1 MIKWIPRGVCAPEG
15 FLAGGVGCGIKKE
28 GEKDIALVLSE
39 DDVCSA
45 AAVFTTNRIKAH
57 PVKLSIE
64 RIKNGYAR
72 AVFIN
77 SGNANCCTGEE
88 GLKAAKQVSS
98 KLAKLIFEDEE
109 NILLA
114 STGVIGMRYPVT
126 KVLNGV
132 SSLVENTDTVG
143 HTSAAMAI
151 MTTDTFSK
159 EAAVAASTKKGKIT
173 IGAMA
178 KGAGMIHPD
187 MATMIAVLTTDADIT
202 PRLLKK
208 ALKESVAKTYNRI
221 SVDGDM
227 STNDSVFILA
237 NRRGVPIRSKTSIEY
252 NHFVSALDAI
262 NMRLAEMIVRDGEG
276 ASRFVRITVKGGYS
290 QDEAV
295 KVAEKV
301 ATSNLFKC
309 SVFGGRLNWGRIAA
323 AVGAASKKVDE
334 KTLEISAN
342 GRVVFRR
349 MKPLVSQAK
358 PMLLDKDLE
367 IVIDL
372 HNGAH
377 TYYMFTCD
385 LSPDYVLI
393 NKE

>member
-15 FLAGGVGCGIKKE
+15 FLAGGAACGIKKE

-45 AAVFTTNRIKAH
+45 AAVFTTNRIIAH
-57 PVKLSIE
+57 PVKVSKE
-64 RIKNGYAR
+64 RIKDGYAR
-72 AVFIN
+72 AIFIN

-88 GLKAAKQVSS
+88 GLKATKQISS
-98 KLAKLIFEDEE
+98 KLAKLVFDDEE

-114 STGVIGMRYPVT
+114 STGVIGVHFPVT
-126 KVLNGV
+126 KVLNGLGE
-132 SSLVENTDTVG
+132 LVENADTVG

-159 EAAVAASTKKGKIT
+159 EAAVVVSTKKGKIT

-187 MATMIAVLTTDADIT
+187 MATMLCVITTDADIS
-202 PRLLKK
+202 PQLLKG
-208 ALKESVAKTYNRI
+208 ALKESVAKTFNRI

-237 NRRGVPIRSKTSIEY
+237 NRRGVPIRSKTSAEY
-252 NHFVSALDAI
+252 KHFISALDAVS
-262 NMRLAEMIVRDGEG
+262 MRLAEMIVRDGEG
-276 ASRFVRITVKGGYS
+276 ASRFIKVVVKGAYS

-309 SVFGGRLNWGRIAA
+309 SVFGGRLNWGRVAA
-323 AVGAASKKVDE
+323 AVGAASKKVEE
-334 KTLEISAN
+334 KTLEIIAN

-372 HNGAH
+372 HKGKYS
-377 TYYMFTCD
+377 YYMFTCD